1 MTETDFG
8 KLNAKIRQT
17 SGKGTARK
25 LRAQGLIP
33 AVIYGKGQ
41 SNVMLTL
48 SPRELRRAMDPQR
61 KLNTFF
67 TVTLEGDGNSIVE
80 QCVVTDYQADPIR
93 DEFLHIDF
101 LRVDPDSEVVMK
113 IPVEYIGRAAG
124 VALGGKLRTYQRT
137 TRIAAKPTKIPVKL
151 TVDVSALQAGES
163 LRMKDLRIEDARLL
177 DHPDAVVAHVEPP
190 RSAKAAGPGG
200 APADDK
206 KPAAAPAA
214 APPPKKK

>member
-17 SGKGTARK
+17 AGKGTSRK

-41 SNVMLTL
+41 SNVMLTI

-67 TVTLEGDGNSIVE
+67 TVTVESETGSAVE

-93 DEFLHIDF
+93 DEFVHIDF
-101 LRVDPDSEVVMK
+101 LRVDPNSEVVVK
-113 IPVEYIGRAAG
+113 IPVDYVGRAAG

-137 TRIAAKPTKIPVKL
+137 TRIAAKPAQIPVNL
-151 TVDVSALQAGES
+151 SVDVSALQTGES
-163 LRMKDLRIEDARLL
+163 LRMKDLRIEGARLL
-177 DHPDAVVAHVEPP
+177 DHPEAVVAHVEPP
-190 RSAKAAGPGG
+190 RAASKAPG
-200 APADDK
+200 APGTEEK
-206 KPAAAPAA
+206 KPAAAAPA
-214 APPPKKK
+214 KKK